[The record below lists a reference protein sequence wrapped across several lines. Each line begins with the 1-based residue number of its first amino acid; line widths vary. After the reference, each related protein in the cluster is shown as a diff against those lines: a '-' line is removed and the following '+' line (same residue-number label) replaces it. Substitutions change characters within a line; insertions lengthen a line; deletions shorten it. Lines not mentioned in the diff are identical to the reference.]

1 MSMKKAGVA
10 DSGAIRLIVYCSKS
24 LFQKQNKTKKEG
36 KSCITWEFTNEEE
49 EEIEM
54 KK

>member
-24 LFQKQNKTKKEG
+24 LFQKQNKTKRKG
-36 KSCITWEFTNEEE
+36 KAASLGNLR
-49 EEIEM
+49 M
-54 KK
+54 KKKKRRLK